1 MTKWKTALK
10 DTFEISA
17 QTLQDTQVPCSKGS
31 GPPAPL
37 LPTRH
42 KHGSDYLFTGCSYG
56 NHWPCRCRLQGCFIL
71 MHSRMIHC
79 DVGAAAN
86 IASKLFAYFGNYQS
100 KLRII
105 ADYTKNKKLQLTTK
119 QQLLLFLSQAAH
131 KNRFVGNNSF
141 KPEMLSII
149 EFALKFALKFK
160 LWVSISFKNNY
171 KIPYPR
177 PGPG

>member
-31 GPPAPL
+31 GPLAPL

-105 ADYTKNKKLQLTTK
+105 ADYTKNFNSQPNNNCCYFYLKLLIK
-119 QQLLLFLSQAAH
+119 IVLL
-131 KNRFVGNNSF
+131 
-141 KPEMLSII
+141 EII
-149 EFALKFALKFK
+149 VLNQKCYQ
-160 LWVSISFKNNY
+160 S
-171 KIPYPR
+171 
-177 PGPG
+177 